1 VSLLDDLVT
10 AVGATRTYKLNEV
23 PTGSPVYPYAVVGLT
38 SPDKVNR
45 TLDGQAGD
53 LHRAT
58 VQFFGRDID
67 GVLAI
72 SAAGDLDGKF
82 LGERLVTREVSTT
95 PYRDPDDGGVLVV
108 THTYR
113 F

>member
-1 VSLLDDLVT
+1 MALLDDAID
-10 AVGATRTYKLNEV
+10 AVSVPRVYKLNEV
-23 PTGSPVYPYAVVGLT
+23 PSSPGYPYAVVGLT
-38 SPDKVNR
+38 SPDKIAR
-45 TLDGQAGD
+45 TMSGQAGD

-72 SAAGDLDGKF
+72 AAAGDLDGMF
-82 LGERLVTREVSTT
+82 LDGRLVTREVTTT